1 MRIHACSPPKKPPA
15 LMSTLALSLEF
26 AVGANCSPSRG
37 FKAGSRLTFT
47 HISSR
52 TSPSR
57 SLTSLWRR
65 PKYPPCEQ
73 ERACSTVK
81 AWPHTH
87 EAGRRGGVQQY
98 RRWRASLNSLFES
111 ENPKSA
117 KGRAVSQVTPFSSAA
132 ITARFVLLFLLLLLL
147 LLLLPLLLLPPI
159 FFFVVSFV

>member
-1 MRIHACSPPKKPPA
+1 MPRLLSPKKPPA

-65 PKYPPCEQ
+65 PRYPPCEQ

-98 RRWRASLNSLFES
+98 RRWRASLNPLFES

-117 KGRAVSQVTPFSSAA
+117 KGRAVSQVDAPFSSAA
-132 ITARFVLLFLLLLLL
+132 ITARFVFCRRQSLMEADWDSKRAALAR
-147 LLLLPLLLLPPI
+147 
-159 FFFVVSFV
+159 

>member
-1 MRIHACSPPKKPPA
+1 MPALPQKPPA

-37 FKAGSRLTFT
+37 FKAGSRLTFMIT

-65 PKYPPCEQ
+65 PGTRYPPCEQ

-117 KGRAVSQVTPFSSAA
+117 KGRAVSQVDAPFSSAA
-132 ITARFVLLFLLLLLL
+132 ISARFVFCGRRSLMEADWD
-147 LLLLPLLLLPPI
+147 
-159 FFFVVSFV
+159 SK